1 MYGGEKNVA
10 TLRGKSSPE
19 LESSPIFENLCT
31 VVPKTHSSLFFP
43 VICISTYPF
52 LLKILWVGL
61 DFCHLQSKVLTNTRI
76 NLYF

>member
-19 LESSPIFENLCT
+19 LESSPTFEK
-31 VVPKTHSSLFFP
+31 PKTHSSLFFP